1 MRRRSSVWLVVSSL
15 FALVMTGCSSP
26 TRSSPAATAPAQPAA
41 VYAAIGASE
50 TYGIGASDR
59 YREAWPQVFYHDV
72 LPPSAILYNFGIP
85 GATTAA
91 SLRDEVPAALTV
103 HPTVVTVWLN
113 VNDLIQGVSAKD
125 YAGQLRQLLHAMR
138 RNGQTRVLVANT
150 PDLGQLPAYKACLQ
164 TAPAK
169 APECLIPAG
178 LVPSPAQVAAAVNA
192 YKAAIAQVVKEEGAT
207 LVDLHAGGTLMAQ
220 HPEWLS
226 SDGFHPNSLG
236 YAAIARVFEAAY
248 RPTA

>member
-15 FALVMTGCSSP
+15 FALVMTGCSSA

-41 VYAAIGASE
+41 VYAAVGASE

-59 YREAWPQVFYHDV
+59 YREAWPQVFFHDV
-72 LPPSAILYNFGIP
+72 LPASAIFYNFGIP

-91 SLRDEVPAALTV
+91 ALRDEVPAALAV
-103 HPTVVTVWLN
+103 HPSVVTVWLN

-150 PDLGQLPAYKACLQ
+150 PDLGQLPAYKACLPN
-164 TAPAK
+164 ARAK
-169 APECLIPAG
+169 APECLIPTG
-178 LVPSPAQVAAAVNA
+178 LVPSPDELAAAVNA
-192 YKAAIAQVVKEEGAT
+192 YNAAIAQVVKEEGAT
-207 LVDLHAGGTLMAQ
+207 LVDLHAGDGLLAQ

-226 SDGFHPNSLG
+226 SDGFHPNGLG